1 MSKPI
6 RLFKLVTGELVL
18 GKFDEE
24 ANMLEDVAIIQV
36 VPTQQGV
43 QMMMLPYGYPFE
55 QELNTSCTNTRSFP
69 TISKPSIWKPAPT

>member
-36 VPTQQGV
+36 VTPNRV
-43 QMMMLPYGYPFE
+43 F
-55 QELNTSCTNTRSFP
+55 R
-69 TISKPSIWKPAPT
+69 